1 MANPS
6 AKEQYMLELINRMR
20 TNPEAEYDL
29 LVNSGDEDIESAL
42 GFFNVD
48 LTVLQSQWNTLQPA
62 QPVAWSNQLHDS
74 AEVHSQLMIDFDEQS
89 HNLPGEPSLGD
100 RIFNTGYQFQTIAEN
115 IFAFGRS
122 VFESHAAFA
131 IDWGNDAN
139 GIQNP
144 PGHRDTIMSNR
155 YREVGI
161 SILPEDVSGTSVG
174 PLVVTQHFGNS
185 QQLAASDTSWLLG
198 TAFRDVDDDDFYSV
212 GEGISNITVEISGI
226 SNSNFSTTI
235 QTQDAGGYQTLLSPG
250 EYQVEFIRG
259 NETVKTEQ
267 VTIDDENVK
276 LDLMIDGKTY
286 QLDGGTR
293 DAHYNPGRGDAIV
306 FNTYTVD
313 SQYQTI
319 DFISVGLSSL
329 GNPSAVFLYQDKDND
344 KQPDSDE
351 KILEVDTQALDLD
364 KEGFVHIAINPTK
377 VENTFFVGALYEGQN
392 NEPTWIPVDNDSSA
406 NQSWIAA
413 TNSSNLDLD
422 SISTSLLEDKN
433 FLLRASSSDSN
444 LSEEVVT
451 PSLPTVNIQAIDN
464 TADESG
470 DTSTFS
476 ISRSGDTS
484 TGLIVNYNISG
495 SAESGKDYQNLSGNI
510 TIAVGETS
518 TNIVITPIDDA
529 EVETSESII
538 LSLNSNTNYQIG
550 DSDTATINITDN
562 DITTTP
568 VESQTEDNTSEENNS
583 ESIGIDLQTS
593 NNLELN
599 DLRHQTGTVT
609 TSLEDTRDAVYD
621 NQIGFYAVNDINGGI
636 KVNDEI
642 INPSDSRY
650 KQAALQN
657 RITSLDLLQTQNRS
671 EFNGTFTGGS
681 IIAPFIIA
689 DGSFNDALNNE
700 AEVYFAFSSANSDN
714 SDHIRLL
721 ANNKFGFEDL
731 AGGGDRDYNDLIID
745 MEFTT

>member
-20 TNPEAEYDL
+20 INPEAEYDL

-48 LTVLQSQWNTLQPA
+48 LNVLQSQWDILQPA

-100 RIFNTGYQFQTIAEN
+100 RVFNAGYQFQTVAEN

-144 PGHRDTIMSNR
+144 PGHRDAIMSNR

-161 SILPEDVSGTSVG
+161 SILPEDVRATSVG

-185 QQLAASDTSWLLG
+185 QQLATSDTSWLLG
-198 TAFRDVDDDDFYSV
+198 TAFRDVDNDDFYSV
-212 GEGISNITVEISGI
+212 GEGLSNITVEISSI
-226 SNSNFSTTI
+226 SDPIFSTTI

-250 EYQVEFIRG
+250 EYQIEFIRG
-259 NETVKTEQ
+259 DKTVKTEE

-293 DAHYNPGRGDAIV
+293 DAHYNPGGGDAIV
-306 FNTYTVD
+306 FNAYTVD

-319 DFISVGLSSL
+319 DFISIGLSNL

-351 KILEVDTQALDLD
+351 KILEVDTKDLDLD
-364 KEGFVHIAINPTK
+364 KEGFAHIAINPTK
-377 VENTFFVGALYEGQN
+377 VENTFFVAALYESQN

-413 TNSSNLDLD
+413 TDSNNLDLD

-433 FLLRASSSDSN
+433 FLLRASSSDSAA
-444 LSEEVVT
+444 LSEIVT
-451 PSLPTVNIQAIDN
+451 PSLPTVNIQAIDD

-470 DTSTFS
+470 DTATFS

-484 TGLIVNYNISG
+484 TELTVNYNISG
-495 SAESGKDYQNLSGNI
+495 SAESGKDYQNLSGNVN
-510 TIAVGETS
+510 IAAGETS
-518 TNIVITPIDDA
+518 VNISIIPVDDA

-538 LSLNSNTNYQIG
+538 LSLNSNVDYQIG
-550 DSDTATINITDN
+550 NNDTATASITDN
-562 DITTTP
+562 DIETTP
-568 VESQTEDNTSEENNS
+568 VEPPTEDNTSQEDKS
-583 ESIGIDLQTS
+583 ETIGIDLQTS
-593 NNLELN
+593 NNIELI
-599 DLRHQTGTVT
+599 DL
-609 TSLEDTRDAVYD
+609 
-621 NQIGFYAVNDINGGI
+621 
-636 KVNDEI
+636 
-642 INPSDSRY
+642 
-650 KQAALQN
+650 
-657 RITSLDLLQTQNRS
+657 
-671 EFNGTFTGGS
+671 
-681 IIAPFIIA
+681 
-689 DGSFNDALNNE
+689 
-700 AEVYFAFSSANSDN
+700 
-714 SDHIRLL
+714 
-721 ANNKFGFEDL
+721 
-731 AGGGDRDYNDLIID
+731 
-745 MEFTT
+745 